1 MQENQVTLVDQMYAW
16 GQGESALYP
25 HCHDFYDWFCSDASL
40 DRRAKSLQNKVIKL
54 VNYFREKGNPIDC
67 SKVYVFFK
75 NNCPMSGP
83 LYDSFS
89 ICDRESGDV
98 LFWVTPKSGHS
109 GKAEIFSRAKGFN
122 EPLAEA
128 DNFSQL
134 LKLI

>member
-1 MQENQVTLVDQMYAW
+1 MSEQTVTLVDQMYAW
-16 GQGESALYP
+16 GQGQSALYP

-40 DRRAKSLQNKVIKL
+40 DRRAKSLQTKVVKL
-54 VNYFREKGNPIDC
+54 VNKFREMGKPIDC

-109 GKAEIFSRAKGFN
+109 GKAEIFSREAGFN
-122 EPLAEA
+122 DPLAEA
-128 DNFSQL
+128 DTFSQL
-134 LKLI
+134 LKSF

>member
-1 MQENQVTLVDQMYAW
+1 MQENQVTLVDQMSAW
-16 GQGESALYP
+16 AQGQSALYS

-40 DRRAKSLQNKVIKL
+40 ERRAKSLQNQVIKL
-54 VNYFREKGNPIDC
+54 VSKFRDKGNAIDC

-75 NNCPMSGP
+75 NNCPMGGP

-98 LFWVTPKSGHS
+98 LFWVTGKSGHS
-109 GKAEIFSRAKGFN
+109 GQAEIFSRAKGFN
-122 EPLAEA
+122 EPLAVA
-128 DNFSQL
+128 PNFTQL

>member
-16 GQGESALYP
+16 GQGESVLYP

-40 DRRAKSLQNKVIKL
+40 DRRAKALQNKVIKL
-54 VNYFREKGNPIDC
+54 VNYFREKGSPIDC

-75 NNCPMSGP
+75 NNCPGSGP

-109 GKAEIFSRAKGFN
+109 GQAEIFSSAKGFSD
-122 EPLAEA
+122 PLAEA
-128 DNFSQL
+128 PTFSQL
-134 LKLI
+134 LNSI

>member
-16 GQGESALYP
+16 GQGESVLYP

-40 DRRAKSLQNKVIKL
+40 DRRAKSLQSKVIKL
-54 VNYFREKGNPIDC
+54 VNYFREKGSPIDC

-75 NNCPMSGP
+75 NNCPGSGP

-109 GKAEIFSRAKGFN
+109 GQAEIFSSAKGFSD
-122 EPLAEA
+122 PLAEA
-128 DNFSQL
+128 PTFSQL
-134 LKLI
+134 LNSI

>member
-1 MQENQVTLVDQMYAW
+1 MTEKNVTLVDQMQAW

-40 DRRAKSLQNKVIKL
+40 ARRAKALQSKVVKL
-54 VNYFREKGNPIDC
+54 VNKFREIGKPIDC

-75 NNCPMSGP
+75 NNCPMCGP

-89 ICDRESGDV
+89 ICDRKSGDV
-98 LFWVTPKSGHS
+98 LYWVTPKSGHS
-109 GKAEIFSRAKGFN
+109 GNAEIFSRATGFSN
-122 EPLAEA
+122 ALAEA
-128 DNFSQL
+128 PNFTQL